1 MFFHYNGKNCSVCL
15 ACMYGET
22 VFSLQDRLASGVE
35 AVGDEDVARAL
46 IAACKGSTELVFNT
60 YDQLISSGVI
70 PQSLGLK
77 LRLLRSVLTVLREWA
92 MSVYAQRMGTS
103 KQGVRDKITSAANRS
118 GSLFLIQVYHVLINF
133 LVANII
139 LLHIHIGYQKH

>member
-1 MFFHYNGKNCSVCL
+1 MSNKAVY
-15 ACMYGET
+15 
-22 VFSLQDRLASGVE
+22 SLQDRLTSGVE
-35 AVGDEDVARAL
+35 SVGDEDVARAL

-60 YDQLISSGVI
+60 YDQLISSGVV
-70 PQSLGLK
+70 PQPLSLK

-118 GSLFLIQVYHVLINF
+118 GSFYSIRAYHVLITQLN
-133 LVANII
+133 
-139 LLHIHIGYQKH
+139 